1 MSNQIAVLNRD
12 LESFRGRFQ
21 QALPPSTITVNQLI
35 QTVVFC
41 CERTPRLF
49 DCTRESLF
57 QSALTAAN
65 LGLVVDGVTGQG
77 YLIPRKESA
86 SGLQKA
92 QFQIGYKGVVSLAG
106 RSSWIIT
113 AHEVRENDPFR
124 IIEGSEGCIQ
134 HEIVAFT
141 KALRGKVIGAYAIA
155 KSKHFPSAAKWMSLD
170 EIFEIRNKSAA
181 FASNPNRSVWTTDT
195 LSMILKTP
203 MLALGK
209 RLPLELVNKAAVLEE
224 QADIGRFSYI
234 DGGQVIVEGEAYP
247 VEQPKPEKPLD
258 ERVTESQEKRAPK
271 QIEEDL
277 LAKTKRVAAE
287 HTKKTKPQQE

>member
-77 YLIPRKESA
+77 YLIPRKEGS
-86 SGLQKA
+86 SGLLKS
-92 QFQIGYKGVVSLAG
+92 QFQVGYKGVVSLAG
-106 RSSWIIT
+106 RSGWIIT
-113 AHEVRENDPFR
+113 AHEVREKDPFR
-124 IIEGSEGCIQ
+124 ILQGSVPSIE
-134 HEIVAFT
+134 HEIVAYT
-141 KALRGKVIGAYAIA
+141 KELRGKVIGAYAIA
-155 KSKHFPSAAKWMSLD
+155 QSNGFPTAFRWMGLD
-170 EIFEIRNKSAA
+170 EIFEVRNKSAA
-181 FASNPNRSVWTTDT
+181 YAANASRSVWTTDT

-247 VEQPKPEKPLD
+247 VEQPQPEKPLA
-258 ERVTESQEKRAPK
+258 ERVTEAQEKRQPK
-271 QIEEDL
+271 QPEEDL
-277 LAKTKRVAAE
+277 VAKAQRMQAE
-287 HTKKTKPQQE
+287 HGRK